1 MNNNCC
7 VIWPAIIYKD
17 TFYIIQPAYKVSF
30 EYTTDKRIL
39 ASKTLRLPVKLH
51 VRHLVLQHIKPKI
64 TKDIKVITH
73 NMNVGVCCSKMLRN
87 NYTPPPPPPFPSSA
101 WGSRC
106 TLAKVPH
113 HLIRKNP
120 YLVRNNPCAHCYE
133 QIME

>member
-1 MNNNCC
+1 MTINNNCC

-39 ASKTLRLPVKLH
+39 ASKTLKLPVKLH

-87 NYTPPPPPPFPSSA
+87 NYTPPPPPPPPFSLLCMGQQVHVGR
-101 WGSRC
+101 GS
-106 TLAKVPH
+106 TPPH
-113 HLIRKNP
+113 QKKPFLS
-120 YLVRNNPCAHCYE
+120 E
-133 QIME
+133 E